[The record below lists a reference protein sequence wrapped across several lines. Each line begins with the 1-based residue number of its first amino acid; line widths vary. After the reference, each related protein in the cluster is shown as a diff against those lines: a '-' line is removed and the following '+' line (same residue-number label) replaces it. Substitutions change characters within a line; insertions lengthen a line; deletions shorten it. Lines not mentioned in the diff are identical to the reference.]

1 MERGPCILVFG
12 VSGVGKTLSCQDYVA
27 RHPEWLHLRASTLLS
42 EATGKTAEALRKSSD
57 QAIRDNQRLLS
68 EALDRA
74 RTGREASPVLID
86 GHAVI
91 DNDVDLVPV
100 PLEAV
105 AALRADG
112 FILLEVPVETLAA
125 RRADANRTRPLR
137 SYAGLARE
145 VRMER
150 ETVRS
155 YAALLDIPLASAQ
168 ANDNFQ
174 LDALIDTLVKAP
186 NG

>member
-27 RHPEWLHLRASTLLS
+27 RHPEWLHLRA
-42 EATGKTAEALRKSSD
+42 
-57 QAIRDNQRLLS
+57 
-68 EALDRA
+68 
-74 RTGREASPVLID
+74 
-86 GHAVI
+86 
-91 DNDVDLVPV
+91 
-100 PLEAV
+100 
-105 AALRADG
+105 DG

-137 SYAGLARE
+137 SDAGLARE